1 MVTATPEMRTIPI
14 GLASF
19 QGQYSTAWNLLMA
32 GSVIALLPVLIIY
45 IFGQNLFVRHHADRS
60 RRALKRS
67 ATDEH
72 R

>member
-1 MVTATPEMRTIPI
+1 MTSSGRWSSPPVDEMRTIPI

-45 IFGQNLFVRHHADRS
+45 MLAQNWFVRGITLSGMGGR
-60 RRALKRS
+60 
-67 ATDEH
+67 
-72 R
+72 